1 MRFAAVSAAALLVL
15 ASAAPALAQN
25 FSTQNQAQLPP
36 APRASQQVAQ
46 PRAVMVCDADA
57 ATRVAFT
64 REYGTAPVFITA
76 RQAVDVRRTS
86 ETWSTPRCMT
96 AREHD
101 RYVNLTRSI
110 AAR

>member
-1 MRFAAVSAAALLVL
+1 MRLSAVSAATLLVL
-15 ASAAPALAQN
+15 ATAAPALAQN
-25 FSTQNQAQLPP
+25 FSTQNQAQLPA
-36 APRASQQVAQ
+36 APRAAQQVAQ

-64 REYGTAPVFITA
+64 REYGSAPVFITA
-76 RQAVDVRRTS
+76 RQAADVRQTR
-86 ETWSTPRCMT
+86 ETWATPRCMT

-101 RYVNLTRSI
+101 RYVSLTRSI

>member
-1 MRFAAVSAAALLVL
+1 MRLSVVSAASLLVL
-15 ASAAPALAQN
+15 VGTAPALAQN
-25 FSTQNQAQLPP
+25 FSTQNQAQLPA
-36 APRASQQVAQ
+36 APRAVHQVSH

-64 REYGTAPVFITA
+64 REYGSAPVFISA
-76 RQAVDVRRTS
+76 RQAVDVRRTGQ
-86 ETWSTPRCMT
+86 TWTTPRCMT

-101 RYVNLTRSI
+101 RYISLTRSV

>member
-1 MRFAAVSAAALLVL
+1 MRLSAVSAATLLVL

-25 FSTQNQAQLPP
+25 FSTQTQTQLPP
-36 APRASQQVAQ
+36 APRASQQVQQ

-64 REYGTAPVFITA
+64 REYGAAPVFITA
-76 RQAVDVRRTS
+76 RQAVEVRRTG

-101 RYVNLTRSI
+101 RYVSLTRSI